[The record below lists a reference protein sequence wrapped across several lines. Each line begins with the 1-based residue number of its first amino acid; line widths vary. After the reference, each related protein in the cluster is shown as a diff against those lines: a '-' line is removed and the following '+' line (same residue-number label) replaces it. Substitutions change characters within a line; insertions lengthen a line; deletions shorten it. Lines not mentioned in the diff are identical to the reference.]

1 VGRDGSRVRPRK
13 GGVTKGLKVGSQVG
27 PRRGGGTRRLGA
39 LVGSRVGPRRGGVT
53 RRLGD
58 VALVRPCGVTKGHVR
73 SDDVTMGHGG
83 GGEGMDSAKSSRW

>member
-13 GGVTKGLKVGSQVG
+13 GGVTKGLKVGSRVG
-27 PRRGGGTRRLGA
+27 PRRGGVTRRLGA

-58 VALVRPCGVTKGHVR
+58 VALQIALIPWQP
-73 SDDVTMGHGG
+73 MGGYQH
-83 GGEGMDSAKSSRW
+83 